1 MFASLPC
8 WRAIERSRNNH
19 AIKEFYSYQKYIE
32 ERRREDEE
40 LLRTDHAIHMEETT
54 AKEERNQ
61 KIDAYL
67 AKITITINVVM
78 IIAKAT
84 AAYFSHSI
92 SVVSTVVD
100 SVMDVTSGVVIW
112 GAVRAIDKTNS
123 YDYPVGRSRLEPLAV
138 LVVAIV
144 MVIANLIVIGE
155 SALSIVNHTLDP
167 FVDLK
172 TLIILSVGA
181 FLKMVL
187 FVICKKH
194 NTVSSNVLAQDQRND
209 VATNLVALAGA
220 YIGHRFWV
228 YADSIGAFLV
238 CGFIVISWVLT
249 ASEQIPLLVGK
260 SASPEFISR
269 ITNIAVNHDAR
280 VKALDTVYV
289 YHMGANYLVELHVLM
304 DEDLSLRDAHD
315 VSEELQV
322 KIERMPYVD
331 RAFVHVDYKMD
342 GDEHL
347 SAKKYK

>member
-1 MFASLPC
+1 MLASLPC
-8 WRAIERSRNNH
+8 WRAIERSRSNH

-40 LLRTDHAIHMEETT
+40 LLRIDHAIHIEEVN
-54 AKEERNQ
+54 AREKRNQ
-61 KIDAYL
+61 RIDDYL
-67 AKITITINVVM
+67 AKITIAINVAM
-78 IIAKAT
+78 IAAKAV
-84 AAYFSHSI
+84 AAYFSHSM

-100 SVMDVTSGVVIW
+100 SLMDVTSGAVIW
-112 GAVRAIDKTNS
+112 GALRAMDKTNS

-138 LVVAIV
+138 LIVAIV

-155 SALSIVNHTLDP
+155 STLAIVNHTLDP
-167 FVDLK
+167 FVDLT
-172 TLIILSVGA
+172 TLVILCTGA
-181 FLKMVL
+181 VLKCIL
-187 FVICKKH
+187 FIVCKKH

-220 YIGHRFWV
+220 FIGHRWWI
-228 YADSIGAFLV
+228 YADSVGAFLV
-238 CGFIVISWVLT
+238 CGFIVVSWILT

-260 SASPEFISR
+260 SASPEFINR
-269 ITNIAVNHDAR
+269 ITSIAVNHDHR

-304 DEDLSLRDAHD
+304 DEDLSLKEAHD

-322 KIERMPYVD
+322 KIERMPYVE

-347 SAKKYK
+347 SSKKYK